1 MLPKES
7 FINYCLF
14 RKAEHSEAFETF
26 LQKYFH
32 WIGDINTDY
41 EFKNC
46 FIFNFGSENNLSL
59 NQMSFSV
66 TESKNLTK
74 EFRNILTG
82 VSTRCFVVIVHGK
95 YLSSLNSILEKV
107 KMISTSIGIQPKL
120 VAVLTKFK
128 NNQII
133 IDRSPWPLVTFN

>member
-1 MLPKES
+1 M
-7 FINYCLF
+7 NYYLF
-14 RKAEHSEAFETF
+14 RKEEQSAAAFETF

-66 TESKNLTK
+66 TENKNLTK
-74 EFRNILTG
+74 EFRNILTE
-82 VSTRCFVVIVHGK
+82 VSTRCFIVIVHGK
-95 YLSSLNSILEKV
+95 HLLSLNSILDNIKFL
-107 KMISTSIGIQPKL
+107 TNSIGAQPKL
-120 VAVLTKFK
+120 VAIQTKLEYNMK
-128 NNQII
+128 ITN
-133 IDRSPWPLVTFN
+133 RSPWPLVSKN

>member
-1 MLPKES
+1 M
-7 FINYCLF
+7 NYYLF
-14 RKAEHSEAFETF
+14 RKEEQSAAAFETF

-46 FIFNFGSENNLSL
+46 FIFNFGSEDNLSL

-66 TESKNLTK
+66 TESNNLTK
-74 EFRNILTG
+74 EFGNILRG

-95 YLSSLNSILEKV
+95 HLMSLSCILDKL
-107 KMISTSIGIQPKL
+107 KLLTTSIGIQPKL
-120 VAVLTKFK
+120 VTIQTKLEYNMK
-128 NNQII
+128 ITN
-133 IDRSPWPLVTFN
+133 RSPWPFVSKN

>member
-1 MLPKES
+1 MNYYLCRKEEQS
-7 FINYCLF
+7 
-14 RKAEHSEAFETF
+14 AAAFETF

-46 FIFNFGSENNLSL
+46 FIFNFGFEDNLSL

-74 EFRNILTG
+74 EFRNILTE
-82 VSTRCFVVIVHGK
+82 VSTRCFIVIVHGK
-95 YLSSLNSILEKV
+95 HLLSLNSLLDKV
-107 KMISTSIGIQPKL
+107 KLLTTSIGIQPKL
-120 VAVLTKFK
+120 VAIQTKLEYNMK
-128 NNQII
+128 ITN
-133 IDRSPWPLVTFN
+133 RSPWPLVSKD

>member
-1 MLPKES
+1 M
-7 FINYCLF
+7 NYYLF
-14 RKAEHSEAFETF
+14 RKEEQSAAAFETF

-46 FIFNFGSENNLSL
+46 FIFNFGSEDNLSL

-66 TESKNLTK
+66 TESNNLTK
-74 EFRNILTG
+74 EFGNILRG

-95 YLSSLNSILEKV
+95 HLMSLSCILDKL
-107 KMISTSIGIQPKL
+107 KLLTTSIGIQPKL
-120 VAVLTKFK
+120 VTIQTKLEYNMK
-128 NNQII
+128 VTN
-133 IDRSPWPLVTFN
+133 RSPWPLVSKN